1 MPTASTDTHHSLS
14 AGLRAAVLPALVV
27 AAFLILRRLGIETDL
42 DGIRHWVAARGAWSA
57 LAFVALYSLTVLAA
71 LPGMV
76 MTLAGGVLF
85 GALEGVILVSIGSA
99 LGASLAF
106 WLARGLARDAVIG
119 WLGGNHHF
127 QRLDRWTEERG
138 AAAVALT
145 RLFPV
150 IPFNVLNFAFGLTRV
165 RFGTYLFWTWLCMLP
180 GTVVYVVG
188 VDAILL
194 GRSEGQVPWPLVWVA
209 AAALLLLVGL
219 LPWARR
225 CLRRHRAGEG

>member
-1 MPTASTDTHHSLS
+1 MQVSGTDTRFPL
-14 AGLRAAVLPALVV
+14 AAVLRAAILPLLVLASLLV
-27 AAFLILRRLGIETDL
+27 LRRLGIDTDL
-42 DGIRHWVAARGAWSA
+42 DGIRRWVAARGAWSD
-57 LAFVALYSLTVLAA
+57 LAFVALYALTVLAA

-85 GALEGVILVSIGSA
+85 GSLEGVVLVSIGSA

-106 WLARGLARDAVIG
+106 WLARGLAREAVQN
-119 WLGGNHHF
+119 WLGGNRHF
-127 QRLDRWTEERG
+127 QRLDRWTDERG
-138 AAAVALT
+138 AVVVALT

-150 IPFNVLNFAFGLTRV
+150 IPFNILNFAFGLTRV
-165 RFGTYLFWTWLCMLP
+165 RFGIYLLWTWLCMLP

-209 AAALLLLVGL
+209 AGALLLLLGL

-225 CLRRHRAGEG
+225 CLRRHRAGED